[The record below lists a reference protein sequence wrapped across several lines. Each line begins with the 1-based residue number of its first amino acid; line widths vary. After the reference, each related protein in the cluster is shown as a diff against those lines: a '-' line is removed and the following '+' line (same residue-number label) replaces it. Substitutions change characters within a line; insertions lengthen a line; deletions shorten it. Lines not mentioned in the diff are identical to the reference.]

1 MAVRSGIH
9 SIGRSDLEANEKGLG
24 AAPHPPRLSI
34 MDLCT
39 GF

>member
-24 AAPHPPRLSI
+24 CMGRRL
-34 MDLCT
+34 
-39 GF
+39 